1 MISSFIRGTRNPQ
14 TRTELKLRMLSKI
27 IQQKRLKMTKVFRCT
42 WTEYSDATCMAA
54 SDQKFLGANGITIDQ
69 GGHMLFVSDPG
80 DKMITIMERNKGTG
94 MLNKVSEIILP
105 FGADNIE
112 YDDET
117 NDIIL
122 ATIHDLRAVDEKF
135 KGADVRVAGGM
146 AIAHNKDDW
155 EVHNILNHDG
165 SKLNQ
170 ISAASRFGDKIVLG
184 SPYSEGILVC
194 KVK

>member
-1 MISSFIRGTRNPQ
+1 
-14 TRTELKLRMLSKI
+14 ML
-27 IQQKRLKMTKVFRCT
+27 
-42 WTEYSDATCMAA
+42 Y
-54 SDQKFLGANGITIDQ
+54 
-69 GGHMLFVSDPG
+69 VSDPG
-80 DKMITIMERNKGTG
+80 DKMITIMERDKRTG

-122 ATIHDLRAVDEKF
+122 ATIHDLKAVDEKF
-135 KGADVRVAGGM
+135 KGADVYVAGGM
-146 AIAHNKDDW
+146 AIAHKKNEW

-170 ISAASRFGDKIVLG
+170 ISAASASAGTSNAG
-184 SPYSEGILVC
+184 GPTW
-194 KVK
+194 